1 MNPISRNIALNK
13 KWKGLKSPWIG
24 TINIWDLFYSVEL
37 LDEDIYKKIKV
48 IKGSECTTE
57 FANEVYKN
65 IKKYKYFITNLDKI
79 KEKLFEKKINGK
91 VYKFYS
97 IFYLV

>member
-1 MNPISRNIALNK
+1 MRCTQNPDVFFVFMNPISRNIALNK

-24 TINIWDLFYSVEL
+24 TKNIWDLFYSVGL

-48 IKGSECTTE
+48 IKGSEWTTE

-65 IKKYKYFITNLDKI
+65 VKKYKYFITNLDK
-79 KEKLFEKKINGK
+79 
-91 VYKFYS
+91 
-97 IFYLV
+97 